1 MGFHPKSQIKKLQP
15 GIDLLSGDFG
25 GLESLV
31 SNALSKLFRGALGLT
46 GNGSSQDQIVSTNN
60 PTPADVTLL
69 QTRSLKVIAMKT
81 DDFNSGNYTNTVI
94 LSNEVPIGGIE
105 EEPDIKRHYSRPY
118 LDDYQKGYYDRYIFY
133 DTRTKEIL
141 EVREKDF
148 IKYRDLRYKRATV
161 ISWYILGQKDDYQ
174 FEGFIYPGVENNNI
188 DVLDQAEVITPGI
201 TEFFKAYKGFTE
213 HLLEDISQYDGAVE
227 VIDELYDPPPPPTDL
242 EIEEEEDLTPTEQFA
257 ELPSPPDMGLLDAL
271 GDDLIDAADQL
282 DAFDETIDDLVSD
295 QDAITQELEDDLA
308 DQESRLQAL
317 EEEQER
323 QERINAIK
331 LIIDVDEMNLSQ
343 DLINWSS
350 KARRK
355 KKRRRLDQKYDEH
368 NLGYKDGGGLIGIIL
383 NRNKHPEIYTA
394 EEFVIAANESSLR
407 ARMKFNLVELGTRRV
422 KIVVQWTRNRGDSY
436 YNSGYKFKNGKIIT
450 GIHARLYSEG
460 PSATSSG
467 ATGSTGNQNNYNNV
481 TLNEEQTNAALG
493 VLSPRE
499 RNQVPI
505 LRTKVIEFMKDEVL
519 ASQSEGGEF
528 RMTVARNNVYTRYQ
542 NYKQANT
549 GNTEWSKRNYQDTG
563 SRDSLSVEGS
573 GEVVGT
579 NQNRSTRGSRKTT
592 TPTKSGGG
600 DRNRRMQENPSTAS
614 KPRNNRSGYSG

>member
-394 EEFVIAANESSLR
+394 EEFVIA
-407 ARMKFNLVELGTRRV
+407 V
-422 KIVVQWTRNRGDSY
+422 
-436 YNSGYKFKNGKIIT
+436 
-450 GIHARLYSEG
+450 
-460 PSATSSG
+460 
-467 ATGSTGNQNNYNNV
+467 
-481 TLNEEQTNAALG
+481 
-493 VLSPRE
+493 
-499 RNQVPI
+499 
-505 LRTKVIEFMKDEVL
+505 
-519 ASQSEGGEF
+519 
-528 RMTVARNNVYTRYQ
+528 
-542 NYKQANT
+542 
-549 GNTEWSKRNYQDTG
+549 
-563 SRDSLSVEGS
+563 
-573 GEVVGT
+573 
-579 NQNRSTRGSRKTT
+579 
-592 TPTKSGGG
+592 
-600 DRNRRMQENPSTAS
+600 
-614 KPRNNRSGYSG
+614 